1 MIAIAIATGLLCYV
15 VVGGA
20 VIAKDPFSTKV
31 CLKGGG
37 EALGVLIGETSDR
50 TYIGEPRGSK
60 PRHIISIPESEV
72 SRVIVGGHANDIRNA
87 ACH

>member
-1 MIAIAIATGLLCYV
+1 MWSSAARSSRRTGS
-15 VVGGA
+15 A
-20 VIAKDPFSTKV
+20 DKV